1 MNKIMS
7 MCGLES
13 RPRWIDIAD
22 HYMCSSCGETTYE
35 KHPPTVCPNCKQ
47 YMCSS
52 RGETTYKKH
61 PPTVR
66 TNCKQEVNNP

>member
-13 RPRWIDIAD
+13 RPRWIDMDD

-35 KHPPTVCPNCKQ
+35 KCPPTVCPNCKRE
-47 YMCSS
+47 MK
-52 RGETTYKKH
+52 RENNDIRRKERIKI
-61 PPTVR
+61 
-66 TNCKQEVNNP
+66 TNKSVAC

>member
-22 HYMCSSCGETTYE
+22 HYMCSCCGETTYE
-35 KHPPTVCPNCKQ
+35 KRPPMICPN
-47 YMCSS
+47 Y
-52 RGETTYKKH
+52 
-61 PPTVR
+61 
-66 TNCKQEVNNP
+66 KQEMKRENNDI

>member
-35 KHPPTVCPNCKQ
+35 KHPPTVCPNCKHE
-47 YMCSS
+47 MKRSIDDI
-52 RGETTYKKH
+52 RRKERIKITD
-61 PPTVR
+61 
-66 TNCKQEVNNP
+66 